1 MEDFQIKRLG
11 KFRQRIVVSVLGFIF
26 VGGNF
31 YYTGELL
38 SYVTILEEKI
48 KVRSLY
54 FNEFY
59 YQPEWNSWK
68 FGYQL
73 IKIL

>member
-11 KFRQRIVVSVLGFIF
+11 KFRHRIVISIFGFIF
-26 VGGNF
+26 VGGNL

-38 SYVTILEEKI
+38 SYVTILEEKV
-48 KVRSLY
+48 KTRTLY
-54 FNEFY
+54 FNEWY
-59 YQPEWNSWK
+59 YQNEYTEWEYKW
-68 FGYQL
+68 QL